1 MDKRTCN
8 GDRIE
13 IKQKEG
19 RRQTKELEGRY
30 DKVHTHRLE
39 LLQRRDRRCQMTL
52 PVVEQLDVTA
62 DLSDHRLG
70 RSGFLFD
77 IANSRKQL
85 LWEVSFGVK
94 R

>member
-1 MDKRTCN
+1 MAIGSKSNKRR
-8 GDRIE
+8 G
-13 IKQKEG
+13 EG
-19 RRQTKELEGRY
+19 KRKSWRGATDE
-30 DKVHTHRLE
+30 VHTHRLE
-39 LLQRRDRRCQMTL
+39 LLQRRNRCCQMTL